1 MGPAPVILTV
11 TPNPALDVTYD
22 IERLVPGEEHRVQTV
37 RTRPGGKGVNV
48 ARVLSQLG
56 TPCRVLGL
64 AGGATGALLRAE
76 LQRQDLDDVLLDTG
90 VETRRTVVVVG
101 DGVTTSLWEPGPTLP
116 ASEADRLVASVSAA
130 APDARAVV
138 VSGSLPRG
146 LPADVHRRV
155 AVAAIAAGLPVLV
168 DADGAALAAAAQTP
182 GVLFKPNAAEL
193 GRLTGG
199 PVSGARD
206 ALAAV
211 TKLRRQ
217 APADWVVT
225 LGANGMVA
233 STSGGVW
240 AATLPEAVSGTP
252 TGAGDAAA
260 AALARALAANSGR
273 PVDWPAALADA
284 VALSAAAVKR
294 PVAGEVD
301 LSAYTSWR
309 RQVRVERLTVG
320 EGVR

>member
-1 MGPAPVILTV
+1 VILTV
-11 TPNPALDVTYD
+11 TPNPALDVTYE
-22 IERLVPGEEHRVQTV
+22 IEKLVPGEEHRVKTV
-37 RTRPGGKGVNV
+37 HTRPGGKGVNV
-48 ARVLSQLG
+48 ARVLSLLG

-76 LQRQDLDDVLLDTG
+76 LQRQGLDDALLDTG

-101 DGVTTSLWEPGPTLP
+101 AGVSTSLWEPGPTLP
-116 ASEADRLVASVSAA
+116 ASETDRLVSAVSAA
-130 APDARAVV
+130 APEARAVV
-138 VSGSLPRG
+138 ISGSLPPG

-155 AVAAIAAGLPVLV
+155 ARAAIAAGLPVLV

-193 GRLTGG
+193 GRLTGR
-199 PVSGARD
+199 PVSGVRD

-211 TKLRRQ
+211 AVLRSGARS
-217 APADWVVT
+217 DWVVT
-225 LGANGMVA
+225 LGAKGMVA
-233 STSGGVW
+233 GTSGGTW
-240 AATLPEAVSGTP
+240 AVSLPKAVDGTP

-260 AALARALAANSGR
+260 AALARALASTSDR
-273 PVDWPAALADA
+273 PMDWPAALADA

-301 LSAYTSWR
+301 VAAYTRWR
-309 RQVRVERLTVG
+309 GQVRVQELAVPT
-320 EGVR
+320 EVR